1 MKIVICPNVEQA
13 TLLAA
18 RVMEDALRQTPDI
31 TLGLATGRTM
41 EKVYAA
47 LVQAHRD
54 RGLDFSHCQ
63 SFNLDE
69 YVGISPSSTQ
79 SYRAYMHTHLFS
91 RVNIAL
97 SATHVPDGMAT
108 DLAARC
114 AGYEKALHACGGVG
128 LQLLGLG
135 ENGHIGF
142 NEPFS
147 AFTSR
152 TRVVTL
158 DPATREQNRS
168 MFDDDLAQVP
178 YHAVTMGVG
187 TILDA
192 RRIVVLATG
201 AAKARVVADMIE
213 GPLTASISATALQ
226 MHANCLVI
234 TDEAAAT
241 ALTRRAFIDHLM
253 QHDAE
258 LQGLLS

>member
-1 MKIVICPNVEQA
+1 MKIVICPDGEQA
-13 TLLAA
+13 TLLTA
-18 RVMEDALRQTPDI
+18 RVMEDAIRQQPDI
-31 TLGLATGRTM
+31 ALGLATGRTM

-47 LVQAHRD
+47 LVQAHHD

-63 SFNLDE
+63 TFNLDE
-69 YVGISPSSTQ
+69 YVGISASSAQ
-79 SYRAYMHTHLFS
+79 SYRTYMNTHLFS

-114 AGYEKALHACGGVG
+114 LDYEKSLLACGGVG

-158 DPATREQNRS
+158 DPATREQNRG
-168 MFDDDLAQVP
+168 MFDDNLDHVP

-201 AAKARVVADMIE
+201 AAKASVLADMIE

-234 TDEAAAT
+234 TDEAAAAT
-241 ALTRRAFIDHLM
+241 LSRRSFINHLM